1 MSTIE
6 FTNVS
11 RSFGSGKEAT
21 LAVDRLSF
29 SVPRGSVYGL
39 LGANG
44 AGKTTSIRMMVSHLR
59 PDDGTVRILGHDPK
73 DHDES
78 VRQRVAYIS
87 ENMQLPAWMTIPEA
101 SKMGARLYP
110 NWNSKT
116 IEEMT
121 KRFRLDPRKPYHEC
135 SKGQRRAMC
144 ILLGLAQNADV
155 LILDEPASGLDTLA
169 RRDFLTEILGIACEE
184 NRTIL
189 FSSHI
194 LGDIERIVDRVAILN
209 HGRKIVEG
217 DLDSLKAN
225 VRKITLPGKA
235 EQTVF
240 EPLRIERDERET
252 RLVVLDYSEEKMKR
266 LYAEMG
272 ITDSNTVDVQGLNLE
287 DLFVEAVSEENRG
300 ERQII

>member
-1 MSTIE
+1 MTAIE
-6 FTNVS
+6 LNDVS
-11 RSFGSGKEAT
+11 KTFGFGKDTT

-29 SVPRGSVYGL
+29 SVPQGSVYGL

-59 PDDGTVRILGHDPK
+59 PDSGTVRVLGHNPA

-78 VRQRVAYIS
+78 IRQRVAYIS
-87 ENMQLPAWMTIPEA
+87 ENMQLPLWMTIPEA
-101 SKMGARLYP
+101 SKMMARLYP
-110 NWNSKT
+110 KWNPKT
-116 IEEMT
+116 LEELT
-121 KRFRLDPRKPYHEC
+121 KRFRLDPKKQYREF

-169 RRDFLTEILGIACEE
+169 RRDFLTEMLDLACEE

-194 LGDIERIVDRVAILN
+194 LGDIERVVDRVAILN
-209 HGRKIVEG
+209 RGRKIVEG
-217 DLDSLKAN
+217 DLDSLKAS
-225 VRKITLPGKA
+225 VRKITLQGNV

-240 EPLRIERDERET
+240 EPLRIERDEHQT
-252 RLVVLDYSEEKMKR
+252 RLVVLDYSEEKLKR
-266 LYAEMG
+266 LCTETG
-272 ITDSNTVDVQGLNLE
+272 ITDTNAVEVQGLNLE
-287 DLFVEAVSEENRG
+287 DLFVEAVS
-300 ERQII
+300 

>member
-1 MSTIE
+1 MIE
-6 FTNVS
+6 LQNVS
-11 RSFGSGKEAT
+11 RTFGVGKDAT

-29 SVPRGSVYGL
+29 SVPQGSVYGL

-59 PDDGTVRILGHDPK
+59 PDSGTVRVLGQNPA
-73 DHDES
+73 DHEES

-87 ENMQLPAWMTIPEA
+87 ENMQLPLWMTIPEA
-101 SKMGARLYP
+101 SKMMAKLYP
-110 NWNSKT
+110 NWNHKRV
-116 IEEMT
+116 EELT
-121 KRFRLDPRKPYHEC
+121 KRFRLDPKKQYREF

-169 RRDFLTEILGIACEE
+169 RRDFLTEMLDLACEE

-194 LGDIERIVDRVAILN
+194 LGDIERVVDRVIILN
-209 HGRKIVEG
+209 RGRKIIEG
-217 DLDSLKAN
+217 DLDSLKTN
-225 VRKITLPGKA
+225 VRTITLAGSV

-240 EPLRIERDERET
+240 DPLRVERDEHQT
-252 RLVVLDYSEEKMKR
+252 RLVVLDYSEEKLKR
-266 LYAEMG
+266 LCTEAG
-272 ITDSNTVDVQGLNLE
+272 ITDNNAVDVQGLNLE
-287 DLFVEAVSEENRG
+287 DLFVEAVR
-300 ERQII
+300 